1 MALENLEAFKTHL
14 VLVVCRQVS
23 LEVIDRLSA
32 HPQCSSILS
41 LCLSSFS
48 CRCDQTLRQM
58 QLKYGLLLAQDWGVW
73 PIVLQESRQQEPEF
87 TVVHRAGGLKEA
99 GTWISCHIMSTLR
112 TTESNECTQL
122 FSSFSTYIVQDPSSG
137 AELPA
142 SINRIKIIPPK
153 PNSEVILDSL
163 KMTFTAI
170 TQCVPSTTVMEEGRR
185 PSLCRQASSCWLNI
199 AWVVWL

>member
-48 CRCDQTLRQM
+48 CSCDQTLRQM

-87 TVVHRAGGLKEA
+87 TVVHRAGELKEA
-99 GTWISCHIMSTLR
+99 GT
-112 TTESNECTQL
+112 
-122 FSSFSTYIVQDPSSG
+122 
-137 AELPA
+137 
-142 SINRIKIIPPK
+142 
-153 PNSEVILDSL
+153 
-163 KMTFTAI
+163 
-170 TQCVPSTTVMEEGRR
+170 
-185 PSLCRQASSCWLNI
+185 
-199 AWVVWL
+199 